1 MARVL
6 SRHGLLLELEMLL
19 LLDDGVR
26 EALLVLIRVLLI
38 DDFRISLG
46 GRIMSISHQ
55 ALVYLVHEALVGVRV
70 RLVERAVDLGFVF
83 FGLHQVRVAFRRP

>member
-26 EALLVLIRVLLI
+26 EARLVLIRVLLI

-83 FGLHQVRVAFRRP
+83 LGLHQVRVAFRRP